1 MQTHPH
7 QIVNINL
14 VAFIKR
20 FLDKRSANLEEK
32 EWFEKVVDNFKKEKT
47 AGIEDGVDPDIQRAR
62 ALHALFREFAVNVL
76 IWWSL
81 FESHHGNYQV
91 RFGHGGRMQSPYDTW
106 PLAFEY
112 W

>member
-1 MQTHPH
+1 MATMQTHPH

-32 EWFEKVVDNFKKEKT
+32 EWFEKVVDNFKKEKS

-91 RFGHGGRMQSPYDTW
+91 RFHAGEDHKS
-106 PLAFEY
+106 Y
-112 W
+112 WRKS